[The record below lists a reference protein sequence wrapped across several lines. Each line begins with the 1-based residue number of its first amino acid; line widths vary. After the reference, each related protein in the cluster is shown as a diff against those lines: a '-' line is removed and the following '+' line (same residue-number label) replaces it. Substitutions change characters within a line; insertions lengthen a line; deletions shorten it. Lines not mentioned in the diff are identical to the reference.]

1 MKRIEAIIR
10 PTKVADVCE
19 ALDRIGHDGV
29 TISSVEGRG
38 SGQGWVHHVRS
49 ASFTDSSRERSRL
62 ELVVR
67 DEDAGRVI
75 GAILEAAATGGEGDG
90 EIFVHDLADAIRI
103 GMNERMAGCKSFL

>member
-10 PTKVADVCE
+10 PGKVADVCE
-19 ALDRIGHDGV
+19 ALDRIGHAGV
-29 TISSVEGRG
+29 TIWGVEGRG
-38 SGQGWVHHVRS
+38 GGQGWKHHVRS
-49 ASFTDSSRERSRL
+49 VSYTDIVRDRSRL

-90 EIFVHDLADAIRI
+90 EIFVHELANAIRI
-103 GMNERMAGCKSFL
+103 GSNAGMAAV

>member
-10 PTKVADVCE
+10 PAKVADVCR
-19 ALDRIGHDGV
+19 ALKTISHDEV

-38 SGQGWVHHVRS
+38 SGQGWTHHVRS
-49 ASFTDSSRERSRL
+49 ASFTDSARERSRL
-62 ELVVR
+62 EIVVR

-90 EIFVHDLADAIRI
+90 EIFVHELADAIRI
-103 GMNERMAGCKSFL
+103 GAGAGMAAV